1 MTNDIILSFRPMP
14 LRFLLILA
22 LFATCSAF
30 ASGNVPKA
38 KAPLVPEDSIIM
50 PATSAS
56 VKSAVPVEKNETP
69 LYPSSSSEET
79 MCAFSSSSIT
89 PICTFSSSDNL
100 EESSSANAAAIGSSS
115 SANLVKDSTNL
126 ATSSSSETTVK
137 KSAKTKPNPYNL
149 PDELMPLWNS
159 MSIRQKAAQMI
170 MVFLT
175 SPQFV
180 IENELGGVL
189 ITGKHLHSF
198 DSYKKRMDEI
208 DSNLK
213 IPLFTALDQE
223 GGLVNRLVS
232 YSKKWE
238 ALPSAREMRHMD
250 STQIHMLAKKIG
262 RTLKDIRIN
271 MNLAPV
277 LDPSKDHRG
286 SNSFMEESRRS
297 WGNDTSNAYK
307 VRAFV
312 NGMRDN
318 DIICVSKHFPG
329 YDSWTNSDL
338 QIAIS
343 ASPKEKIDQNISFF
357 KTLANDIPV
366 TMMSSVHFLRIS
378 SRPAVFDAN
387 IVKMA
392 RRGFPDMVMLTDDLW
407 GTSLR
412 TWASGKTQIQPRKTY
427 PEKDFK
433 RLVTAIIDAGND
445 ILMISYTSK
454 AKDMLDIMMELCEKN
469 SKYKRRI
476 EESAARILKLK
487 YKAGIL
493 KEP

>member
-1 MTNDIILSFRPMP
+1 
-14 LRFLLILA
+14 
-22 LFATCSAF
+22 
-30 ASGNVPKA
+30 
-38 KAPLVPEDSIIM
+38 
-50 PATSAS
+50 
-56 VKSAVPVEKNETP
+56 
-69 LYPSSSSEET
+69 
-79 MCAFSSSSIT
+79 
-89 PICTFSSSDNL
+89 
-100 EESSSANAAAIGSSS
+100 
-115 SANLVKDSTNL
+115 
-126 ATSSSSETTVK
+126 
-137 KSAKTKPNPYNL
+137 
-149 PDELMPLWNS
+149 
-159 MSIRQKAAQMI
+159 

-189 ITGKHLHSF
+189 ITGKHLRSF
-198 DSYKKRMDEI
+198 DSYKERMDEI

-213 IPLFTALDQE
+213 IPLFAALDQE

-232 YSKKWE
+232 YSKQWE
-238 ALPSAREMRHMD
+238 SLPSAREMRRMD
-250 STQIHMLAKKIG
+250 TTQIRTLAKKIG
-262 RTLKDIRIN
+262 RALKDIRIN

-286 SNSFMEESRRS
+286 TNSFMEESRRS
-297 WGNDTSNAYK
+297 WGNDTTNAYK
-307 VRAFV
+307 IRAFV
-312 NGMRDN
+312 HGMRDN
-318 DIICVSKHFPG
+318 GVICVSKHFPG
-329 YDSWTNSDL
+329 YDSWTNSDV

-343 ASPKEKIDQNISFF
+343 ASPKEKIEQNISFF
-357 KTLANDIPV
+357 KTLSKDIPV

-392 RRGFPDMVMLTDDLW
+392 RKYSPDMVMLTDDLW

-412 TWASGKTQIQPRKTY
+412 TWASGKTQIAPRKTY
-427 PEKDFK
+427 PDKDFK

-454 AKDMLDIMMELCEKN
+454 AKDMLNIMMELSDKS
-469 SKYKRRI
+469 SKYKKRI

-493 KEP
+493 KL

>member
-1 MTNDIILSFRPMP
+1 MTFR
-14 LRFLLILA
+14 LLLTLV
-22 LFATCSAF
+22 LFATCSAL
-30 ASGNVPKA
+30 ASGNIPKA
-38 KAPLVPEDSIIM
+38 KAPLAIEDSIIM

-56 VKSAVPVEKNETP
+56 AKNTAPVAQNETL
-69 LYPSSSSEET
+69 LYASSSSEET
-79 MCAFSSSSIT
+79 MCVMESSSSVQQMT
-89 PICTFSSSDNL
+89 PAMS
-100 EESSSANAAAIGSSS
+100 SSSANLAKDSTNLATSS
-115 SANLVKDSTNL
+115 SANLVKDSTTL
-126 ATSSSSETTVK
+126 ATSSLSTTVQSSSSVA
-137 KSAKTKPNPYNL
+137 KSGKNPYNL

-159 MSIRQKAAQMI
+159 MSMRQKAGQMI

-189 ITGKHLHSF
+189 ITGKHLRSF
-198 DSYKKRMDEI
+198 DNYKERMDEI
-208 DSNLK
+208 DRNLK

-232 YSKKWE
+232 YSKQWE
-238 ALPSAREMRHMD
+238 GLPSAREMRRMD
-250 STQIHMLAKKIG
+250 TTQIYTLTKKIG
-262 RTLKDIRIN
+262 RTLKDIKIN

-286 SNSFMEESRRS
+286 TNSFMEESRRS
-297 WGNDTSNAYK
+297 WGYDTTNAYK

-318 DIICVSKHFPG
+318 GVICVSKHFPG

-343 ASPKEKIDQNISFF
+343 ASPKERINQNASFF
-357 KTLANDIPV
+357 RTLSKDIPV

-392 RRGFPDMVMLTDDLW
+392 RRGFPDMVVLTDDLW

-412 TWASGKTQIQPRKTY
+412 AWASGKTQIPPRKNY

-433 RLVTAIIDAGND
+433 RLITAIIDAGND

-454 AKDMLDIMMELCEKN
+454 AKDMLDIMMELSDKS

-493 KEP
+493 KL

>member
-1 MTNDIILSFRPMP
+1 MT
-14 LRFLLILA
+14 LRLLYTLV
-22 LFATCSAF
+22 LFATCSAL
-30 ASGNVPKA
+30 ASGNIPKA
-38 KAPLVPEDSIIM
+38 KAPLAIEDSIIM

-56 VKSAVPVEKNETP
+56 AKNTAPAAQNETL
-69 LYPSSSSEET
+69 LYASSSSEET
-79 MCAFSSSSIT
+79 MCVMESSSSVQQMT
-89 PICTFSSSDNL
+89 P
-100 EESSSANAAAIGSSS
+100 AVSSS
-115 SANLVKDSTNL
+115 SATLATSSSSATSSSATLAKDPTNL
-126 ATSSSSETTVK
+126 ATSSSSTTVQSSSSVPK
-137 KSAKTKPNPYNL
+137 YGKNPYNL

-159 MSIRQKAAQMI
+159 MSMRQKAGQMI

-175 SPQFV
+175 SPQFI

-189 ITGKHLHSF
+189 ITGKHLRSF
-198 DSYKKRMDEI
+198 DNYKERMDEI
-208 DSNLK
+208 DRNLK

-232 YSKKWE
+232 YSKQWE
-238 ALPSAREMRHMD
+238 GLPSAREMRRMD
-250 STQIHMLAKKIG
+250 TTQIYTLTKKIG
-262 RTLKDIRIN
+262 RTLKDIKIN

-286 SNSFMEESRRS
+286 TNSFMEESRRS
-297 WGNDTSNAYK
+297 WGYDTTNAYK

-318 DIICVSKHFPG
+318 GVICVSKHFPG

-343 ASPKEKIDQNISFF
+343 ASPKERINQNASFF
-357 KTLANDIPV
+357 RTLSKDIPV

-378 SRPAVFDAN
+378 GRPAVFDAN

-392 RRGFPDMVMLTDDLW
+392 RRGFPDMVVLTDDLW

-412 TWASGKTQIQPRKTY
+412 AWASGKTQIPPRKNY

-433 RLVTAIIDAGND
+433 RLITAIIDAGND

-454 AKDMLDIMMELCEKN
+454 AKDMLDIMMELSDKS

-493 KEP
+493 KL

>member
-1 MTNDIILSFRPMP
+1 MP
-14 LRFLLILA
+14 LRFLLTLTLIA
-22 LFATCSAF
+22 ACSLFAQDYQIDRYI
-30 ASGNVPKA
+30 
-38 KAPLVPEDSIIM
+38 PE
-50 PATSAS
+50 
-56 VKSAVPVEKNETP
+56 
-69 LYPSSSSEET
+69 SSSSEV
-79 MCAFSSSSIT
+79 SICVM
-89 PICTFSSSDNL
+89 I
-100 EESSSANAAAIGSSS
+100 SSS
-115 SANLVKDSTNL
+115 SAQQMTPAVSSSSATLVKDSTNL
-126 ATSSSSETTVK
+126 AASSSSATSQSSSSVA
-137 KSAKTKPNPYNL
+137 KSGKNPYNL

-159 MSIRQKAAQMI
+159 MSMRQKAGQMI

-175 SPQFV
+175 TPQFV

-189 ITGKHLHSF
+189 ITGKHLRSF
-198 DSYKKRMDEI
+198 DSYKERMDEI

-223 GGLVNRLVS
+223 GGIVNRLAS
-232 YSKKWE
+232 FSDNWRHT
-238 ALPSAREMRHMD
+238 PSALEMRRMD
-250 STQIHMLAKKIG
+250 TTQIRTLAKKIG
-262 RTLKDIRIN
+262 RALKDIRIN

-286 SNSFMEESRRS
+286 TNSFMEESRRS
-297 WGNDTSNAYK
+297 WGYDTTNAYK

-318 DIICVSKHFPG
+318 GVICVSKHFPG

-343 ASPKEKIDQNISFF
+343 ASPKERINQNASFF
-357 KTLANDIPV
+357 RTLSKDIPV

-392 RRGFPDMVMLTDDLW
+392 RRGFPDMVVLTDDLW

-412 TWASGKTQIQPRKTY
+412 AWASGKTQIPPRKNY

-433 RLVTAIIDAGND
+433 RLITAIIDAGND

-454 AKDMLDIMMELCEKN
+454 AKDMLDIMMELSDKS

-493 KEP
+493 KL

>member
-1 MTNDIILSFRPMP
+1 MP
-14 LRFLLILA
+14 LRFLLKLA
-22 LFATCSAF
+22 LFATCTAF
-30 ASGNVPKA
+30 AQDYQIDRY
-38 KAPLVPEDSIIM
+38 VPE
-50 PATSAS
+50 
-56 VKSAVPVEKNETP
+56 
-69 LYPSSSSEET
+69 SSSSEVS
-79 MCAFSSSSIT
+79 MCVRESSSSTQQMT
-89 PICTFSSSDNL
+89 PAVSSSSTEIAAQSSSTGEAATKPTSSAADSAIANTAQYSSAVTAQ
-100 EESSSANAAAIGSSS
+100 SSSAAAQS
-115 SANLVKDSTNL
+115 SASIARSDK
-126 ATSSSSETTVK
+126 
-137 KSAKTKPNPYNL
+137 NPYNL
-149 PDELMPLWNS
+149 PNALMPLWES
-159 MSIRQKAAQMI
+159 MTLRQKAAQKI

-175 SPQFV
+175 STDFV
-180 IENELGGVL
+180 IENEIGGLL
-189 ITGKHLHSF
+189 ITGKHLREAE
-198 DSYKKRMDEI
+198 DYMRKVDEI
-208 DSNLK
+208 NSKLR
-213 IPLFTALDQE
+213 IPVFTATDQE

-232 YSKKWE
+232 YSKQWDN
-238 ALPSAREMRHMD
+238 LPSAREMRHMD
-250 STQIHMLAKKIG
+250 STQIHSLAKKVG
-262 RTLKDIRIN
+262 SVLKDIRIN

-286 SNSFMEESRRS
+286 TNSFMEESRRS

-318 DIICVSKHFPG
+318 GIICVSKHFPG

-412 TWASGKTQIQPRKTY
+412 TWASGKTQIAPRKTY
-427 PEKDFK
+427 PDKDFK

-454 AKDMLDIMMELCEKN
+454 AKDMLNIMMDLCNKS
-469 SKYKRRI
+469 SKYKQRI

-487 YKAGIL
+487 YRMGML
-493 KEP
+493 K

>member
-1 MTNDIILSFRPMP
+1 MTFR
-14 LRFLLILA
+14 LLLTLV
-22 LFATCSAF
+22 LFATCSAL
-30 ASGNVPKA
+30 ASGNIPKA
-38 KAPLVPEDSIIM
+38 KAPLAIEDSIIM

-56 VKSAVPVEKNETP
+56 AKNTAPVAQNETL
-69 LYPSSSSEET
+69 LYASSSSEET
-79 MCAFSSSSIT
+79 MCVMESSSSVQQMT
-89 PICTFSSSDNL
+89 P
-100 EESSSANAAAIGSSS
+100 AVSSS
-115 SANLVKDSTNL
+115 SATLAKDSTNL
-126 ATSSSSETTVK
+126 ATSSSSTTVQSSSSVA
-137 KSAKTKPNPYNL
+137 KSGKNPYNL
-149 PDELMPLWNS
+149 PDALMPLWNS
-159 MSIRQKAAQMI
+159 MSMRQKAGQMI

-189 ITGKHLHSF
+189 ITGKHLRSF
-198 DSYKKRMDEI
+198 DNYKERMDEI
-208 DSNLK
+208 DKNLK

-232 YSKKWE
+232 YSKQWE
-238 ALPSAREMRHMD
+238 GLPSAREMRRMD
-250 STQIHMLAKKIG
+250 TTQIYTLTKKIG
-262 RTLKDIRIN
+262 RTLKDIKIN

-286 SNSFMEESRRS
+286 TNSFMEESRRS
-297 WGNDTSNAYK
+297 WGYDTTNAYK

-318 DIICVSKHFPG
+318 GVICVSKHFPG

-343 ASPKEKIDQNISFF
+343 ASPKERINQNASFF
-357 KTLANDIPV
+357 RTLSKDIPV

-378 SRPAVFDAN
+378 GRPAVFDAN

-392 RRGFPDMVMLTDDLW
+392 RRGFPDMVVLTDDLW

-412 TWASGKTQIQPRKTY
+412 AWASGKTQIPPRKNY

-433 RLVTAIIDAGND
+433 RLITAIIDAGND

-454 AKDMLDIMMELCEKN
+454 AKDMLDIMMELSDKS

-493 KEP
+493 KL

>member
-1 MTNDIILSFRPMP
+1 MTFR
-14 LRFLLILA
+14 LLLTLV
-22 LFATCSAF
+22 LFATCSAL
-30 ASGNVPKA
+30 ASGNIPKA
-38 KAPLVPEDSIIM
+38 KAPLAIEDSIIM

-56 VKSAVPVEKNETP
+56 AKNTAPVAQNETL
-69 LYPSSSSEET
+69 LYASSSSEET
-79 MCAFSSSSIT
+79 MCVMESASSVQQMT
-89 PICTFSSSDNL
+89 P
-100 EESSSANAAAIGSSS
+100 AVSSS
-115 SANLVKDSTNL
+115 SATLATSSSSATSSSATLAKDSTNL
-126 ATSSSSETTVK
+126 ATSSSSTTVQSSSSVA
-137 KSAKTKPNPYNL
+137 KSGKNPYNL

-159 MSIRQKAAQMI
+159 MSMRQKAGQMI

-189 ITGKHLHSF
+189 ITGKHLRSF
-198 DSYKKRMDEI
+198 DNYKERMDEI
-208 DSNLK
+208 DRNLK

-232 YSKKWE
+232 YSKQWE
-238 ALPSAREMRHMD
+238 GLPSAREMRRMD
-250 STQIHMLAKKIG
+250 TTQIYTLTKKIG
-262 RTLKDIRIN
+262 RTLKDIKIN

-286 SNSFMEESRRS
+286 TNSFMEESRRS
-297 WGNDTSNAYK
+297 WGYDTTNAYK

-318 DIICVSKHFPG
+318 GVICVSKHFPG

-343 ASPKEKIDQNISFF
+343 ASPKERINQNASFF
-357 KTLANDIPV
+357 RTLSKDIPV

-378 SRPAVFDAN
+378 GRPAVFDAN

-392 RRGFPDMVMLTDDLW
+392 RRGFPDMVVLTDDLW

-412 TWASGKTQIQPRKTY
+412 AWASGKTQIPPRKNY

-433 RLVTAIIDAGND
+433 RLITAIIDAGND

-454 AKDMLDIMMELCEKN
+454 AKDMLDIMTELSDKS

-493 KEP
+493 KL

>member
-1 MTNDIILSFRPMP
+1 MTFR
-14 LRFLLILA
+14 LLLTLV
-22 LFATCSAF
+22 LFATCSAL
-30 ASGNVPKA
+30 ASGNIPKA
-38 KAPLVPEDSIIM
+38 KAPLAIEDSIIM
-50 PATSAS
+50 PAASAAA
-56 VKSAVPVEKNETP
+56 KNTAPAAQNETL
-69 LYPSSSSEET
+69 LYASSSSEET
-79 MCAFSSSSIT
+79 MCVMESSSSVQQMT
-89 PICTFSSSDNL
+89 PAVS
-100 EESSSANAAAIGSSS
+100 SSSATLAKDSANLATSS
-115 SANLVKDSTNL
+115 SANLAKDSTNL
-126 ATSSSSETTVK
+126 ATSSSSTTVQPSSSVA
-137 KSAKTKPNPYNL
+137 KSDKNPYNL
-149 PDELMPLWNS
+149 PDALMPLWNS
-159 MSIRQKAAQMI
+159 MSMRQKAGQMI

-189 ITGKHLHSF
+189 ITGKHLRSF
-198 DSYKKRMDEI
+198 DNYKERMNEI

-223 GGLVNRLVS
+223 GGIVNRLAS
-232 YSKKWE
+232 FSDNWRHT
-238 ALPSAREMRHMD
+238 PSALEMRRMD
-250 STQIHMLAKKIG
+250 TTQIRTLAKKIG
-262 RTLKDIRIN
+262 RALKDIRIN

-286 SNSFMEESRRS
+286 TNSFMEESRRS
-297 WGNDTSNAYK
+297 WGNDTTNAYK
-307 VRAFV
+307 IRAFV
-312 NGMRDN
+312 HGMRDN
-318 DIICVSKHFPG
+318 GVICVSKHFPG
-329 YDSWTNSDL
+329 YDAWTNSDL

-343 ASPKEKIDQNISFF
+343 ASPKEKIEQNISFF
-357 KTLANDIPV
+357 RTLSKDIPV

-392 RRGFPDMVMLTDDLW
+392 RRGFPDMVVLTDDLW

-412 TWASGKTQIQPRKTY
+412 AWASGKTQIPPRKNY

-433 RLVTAIIDAGND
+433 RLITAIIDAGND

-454 AKDMLDIMMELCEKN
+454 AKDMLDIMMELSDK
-469 SKYKRRI
+469 STKYKRRI

-493 KEP
+493 KF

>member
-1 MTNDIILSFRPMP
+1 MP
-14 LRFLLILA
+14 LRFLLTLA
-22 LFATCSAF
+22 LFAACSLF
-30 ASGNVPKA
+30 AQDYQIDRYI
-38 KAPLVPEDSIIM
+38 PE
-50 PATSAS
+50 
-56 VKSAVPVEKNETP
+56 
-69 LYPSSSSEET
+69 SSSSEVS
-79 MCAFSSSSIT
+79 MCVMESSSSVQQMT
-89 PICTFSSSDNL
+89 P
-100 EESSSANAAAIGSSS
+100 AVSSS
-115 SANLVKDSTNL
+115 SATLAKDSTNL
-126 ATSSSSETTVK
+126 AAESSSETSVK
-137 KSAKTKPNPYNL
+137 HSAKSKPNPYNL

-159 MSIRQKAAQMI
+159 MSMRQKAGQMI

-175 SPQFV
+175 SSQFV
-180 IENELGGVL
+180 IENELGGIL
-189 ITGKHLHSF
+189 LTGKHLRNI
-198 DSYKKRMDEI
+198 DSYKERMTDI

-232 YSKKWE
+232 YSKQWE
-238 ALPSAREMRHMD
+238 NLPSAREMRHMD
-250 STQIHMLAKKIG
+250 STQIHTLAKKIG
-262 RTLKDIRIN
+262 STLKNIRIN

-318 DIICVSKHFPG
+318 GIICVSKHFPG

-392 RRGFPDMVMLTDDLW
+392 RTWSCSPTTSGEHPFAHGQAAKRKLHHARPTRTKTSSASSPPSLTQAM
-407 GTSLR
+407 TS
-412 TWASGKTQIQPRKTY
+412 S
-427 PEKDFK
+427 
-433 RLVTAIIDAGND
+433 
-445 ILMISYTSK
+445 
-454 AKDMLDIMMELCEKN
+454 
-469 SKYKRRI
+469 
-476 EESAARILKLK
+476 
-487 YKAGIL
+487 
-493 KEP
+493 

>member
-1 MTNDIILSFRPMP
+1 MTFR
-14 LRFLLILA
+14 LLLTLV
-22 LFATCSAF
+22 LFATCSAL
-30 ASGNVPKA
+30 ASGNIPKA
-38 KAPLVPEDSIIM
+38 KAPLAIEDSIIM

-56 VKSAVPVEKNETP
+56 AKNTAPAAQNETL
-69 LYPSSSSEET
+69 LYASSSSEET
-79 MCAFSSSSIT
+79 MCVMESSSSVQQMT
-89 PICTFSSSDNL
+89 P
-100 EESSSANAAAIGSSS
+100 AVSSS
-115 SANLVKDSTNL
+115 SATLATSSSSATSSSATLVKDSTNL
-126 ATSSSSETTVK
+126 ATSSSSTTVQSSSSVA
-137 KSAKTKPNPYNL
+137 KSGKNPYNL

-159 MSIRQKAAQMI
+159 MSMRQKAGQMI

-175 SPQFV
+175 SPQFI

-189 ITGKHLHSF
+189 ITGKHLRSF
-198 DSYKKRMDEI
+198 DNYKERMDEI
-208 DSNLK
+208 DRNLK

-232 YSKKWE
+232 YSKQWE
-238 ALPSAREMRHMD
+238 GLPSAREMRRMD
-250 STQIHMLAKKIG
+250 TTQIYTLTKKIG
-262 RTLKDIRIN
+262 RTLKDIKIN

-286 SNSFMEESRRS
+286 TNSFMEESRRS
-297 WGNDTSNAYK
+297 WGYDTTNAYK

-318 DIICVSKHFPG
+318 GVICVSKHFPG

-343 ASPKEKIDQNISFF
+343 ASPKERINQNASFF
-357 KTLANDIPV
+357 RTLSKDIPV

-378 SRPAVFDAN
+378 GRPAVFDAN

-392 RRGFPDMVMLTDDLW
+392 RRGFPDMVVLTDDLW

-412 TWASGKTQIQPRKTY
+412 AWASGKTQIPPRKNY

-433 RLVTAIIDAGND
+433 RLITAIIDAGND

-454 AKDMLDIMMELCEKN
+454 AKDMLDIMMELSDKS

-493 KEP
+493 KL

>member
-1 MTNDIILSFRPMP
+1 MTF
-14 LRFLLILA
+14 RFLLTLV
-22 LFATCSAF
+22 LFATCSAL
-30 ASGNVPKA
+30 ASGNIPKA
-38 KAPLVPEDSIIM
+38 KAPLAIEDSIIM
-50 PATSAS
+50 PAASAS
-56 VKSAVPVEKNETP
+56 AKNTAPVAQNETL
-69 LYPSSSSEET
+69 LYASSSSEET
-79 MCAFSSSSIT
+79 MCVMESSSSVQQMT
-89 PICTFSSSDNL
+89 PAVS
-100 EESSSANAAAIGSSS
+100 SSSATLATSSSSATSS
-115 SANLVKDSTNL
+115 SANLAKDSTNL
-126 ATSSSSETTVK
+126 ATSSSSTTVQSSSSVA
-137 KSAKTKPNPYNL
+137 KSGKNPYNL

-159 MSIRQKAAQMI
+159 MSMRQKAGQMI

-175 SPQFV
+175 SPQFI

-189 ITGKHLHSF
+189 ITGKHLRSF
-198 DSYKKRMDEI
+198 DNYKERMDEI
-208 DSNLK
+208 DRNLK

-232 YSKKWE
+232 YSKQWE
-238 ALPSAREMRHMD
+238 GLPSAREMRRMD
-250 STQIHMLAKKIG
+250 TTQIYTLTKKIG
-262 RTLKDIRIN
+262 RTLKDIKIN

-286 SNSFMEESRRS
+286 TNSFMEESRRS
-297 WGNDTSNAYK
+297 WGYDTTNAYK

-318 DIICVSKHFPG
+318 GVICVSKHFPG

-343 ASPKEKIDQNISFF
+343 ASPKERINQNASFF
-357 KTLANDIPV
+357 RTLSKDIPV

-392 RRGFPDMVMLTDDLW
+392 RRGFPDMVVLTDDLW

-412 TWASGKTQIQPRKTY
+412 AWASGKTQIPPRKTY

-433 RLVTAIIDAGND
+433 RLITAIIDAGND

-454 AKDMLDIMMELCEKN
+454 AKDMLDIMMELSDKS

-493 KEP
+493 KL

>member
-1 MTNDIILSFRPMP
+1 MTFR
-14 LRFLLILA
+14 LLLTLV
-22 LFATCSAF
+22 LFATCSAL
-30 ASGNVPKA
+30 ASGNIPKA
-38 KAPLVPEDSIIM
+38 KAPLAIEDSIIM

-56 VKSAVPVEKNETP
+56 AKNTAPVAQNETL
-69 LYPSSSSEET
+69 LYASSSSEET
-79 MCAFSSSSIT
+79 MCVMESSSSVQQMT
-89 PICTFSSSDNL
+89 P
-100 EESSSANAAAIGSSS
+100 AVSSS
-115 SANLVKDSTNL
+115 SATLAKDSTNL
-126 ATSSSSETTVK
+126 ATSSSSTTVQSSSSVA
-137 KSAKTKPNPYNL
+137 KSGKNPYNL

-159 MSIRQKAAQMI
+159 MSMRQKAGQMI

-189 ITGKHLHSF
+189 ITGKHLRSF
-198 DSYKKRMDEI
+198 DNYKERMDEI
-208 DSNLK
+208 DRNLK

-232 YSKKWE
+232 YSKQWE
-238 ALPSAREMRHMD
+238 GLPSAREMRRMD
-250 STQIHMLAKKIG
+250 TTQIYTLTKKIG
-262 RTLKDIRIN
+262 RTLKDIKIN

-286 SNSFMEESRRS
+286 TNSFMEESRRS
-297 WGNDTSNAYK
+297 WGYDTTNAYK

-318 DIICVSKHFPG
+318 GVICVSKHFPG

-343 ASPKEKIDQNISFF
+343 ASPKERINQNASFF
-357 KTLANDIPV
+357 RTLSKDIPV

-378 SRPAVFDAN
+378 GRPAVFDAN

-392 RRGFPDMVMLTDDLW
+392 RRGFPDMVVLTDDLW

-412 TWASGKTQIQPRKTY
+412 AWASGKTQIPPRKNY

-433 RLVTAIIDAGND
+433 RLITAIIDAGND

-454 AKDMLDIMMELCEKN
+454 AKDMLDIMMELSDKS

-493 KEP
+493 KL

>member
-1 MTNDIILSFRPMP
+1 M
-14 LRFLLILA
+14 RFEKAFVLVC
-22 LFATCSAF
+22 FAAF
-30 ASGNVPKA
+30 SVFAQDYQIDRYI
-38 KAPLVPEDSIIM
+38 PE
-50 PATSAS
+50 
-56 VKSAVPVEKNETP
+56 
-69 LYPSSSSEET
+69 SSSSEVS
-79 MCAFSSSSIT
+79 MCLMQSSPSVPQMTPAVSSSSATAQSSSSI
-89 PICTFSSSDNL
+89 
-100 EESSSANAAAIGSSS
+100 A
-115 SANLVKDSTNL
+115 
-126 ATSSSSETTVK
+126 
-137 KSAKTKPNPYNL
+137 KSGKNPYNL

-159 MSIRQKAAQMI
+159 MSMRQKAGQMI

-189 ITGKHLHSF
+189 ITGKHLRSF
-198 DSYKKRMDEI
+198 DNYKERMDKI

-223 GGLVNRLVS
+223 GGIVNRLAS
-232 YSKKWE
+232 FSDNWRHT
-238 ALPSAREMRHMD
+238 PSALEMRRMD
-250 STQIHMLAKKIG
+250 TTQIRTLAKKIG
-262 RTLKDIRIN
+262 RALKDIRIN

-286 SNSFMEESRRS
+286 TNSFMEESRRS
-297 WGNDTSNAYK
+297 WGNDTTNAYK
-307 VRAFV
+307 IRAFV
-312 NGMRDN
+312 HGMRDN
-318 DIICVSKHFPG
+318 GVICVSKHFPG
-329 YDSWTNSDL
+329 YDAWTNSDL

-343 ASPKEKIDQNISFF
+343 ASPKEKIEQNISFF
-357 KTLANDIPV
+357 KTLSKDIPV

-392 RRGFPDMVMLTDDLW
+392 RKNSPDMVMLTDDLW

-412 TWASGKTQIQPRKTY
+412 AWASGKTQIPPRKTY
-427 PEKDFK
+427 PDKDFK

-454 AKDMLDIMMELCEKN
+454 AKDMLNIMMELSDKS
-469 SKYKRRI
+469 SKYKKRI

-487 YKAGIL
+487 YKMGLL
-493 KEP
+493 KL

>member
-1 MTNDIILSFRPMP
+1 MTFR
-14 LRFLLILA
+14 LLLTLV
-22 LFATCSAF
+22 LFATCSAL
-30 ASGNVPKA
+30 ASGNIPKA
-38 KAPLVPEDSIIM
+38 KAPLAIEDSIIM

-56 VKSAVPVEKNETP
+56 AKNTAPAAQNETL
-69 LYPSSSSEET
+69 LYASSSSEET
-79 MCAFSSSSIT
+79 MCVMESSSSVQQMT
-89 PICTFSSSDNL
+89 P
-100 EESSSANAAAIGSSS
+100 AVSSS
-115 SANLVKDSTNL
+115 SATLATSSSSATSSSATLAKDSTNL
-126 ATSSSSETTVK
+126 ATSSSSTTVQSSSSVA
-137 KSAKTKPNPYNL
+137 KSGKNPYNL
-149 PDELMPLWNS
+149 PDELIPLWNS
-159 MSIRQKAAQMI
+159 MSMRQRAGQMI

-189 ITGKHLHSF
+189 ITGKHLRSF
-198 DSYKKRMDEI
+198 DNYKERMDEI
-208 DSNLK
+208 DRNLK

-232 YSKKWE
+232 YSKQWE
-238 ALPSAREMRHMD
+238 GLPSAREMRRMD
-250 STQIHMLAKKIG
+250 TTQIYTLTKKIG
-262 RTLKDIRIN
+262 RTLKDIKIN

-286 SNSFMEESRRS
+286 TNSFMEESRRS
-297 WGNDTSNAYK
+297 WGYDTTNAYK

-318 DIICVSKHFPG
+318 GVICVSKHFPG

-343 ASPKEKIDQNISFF
+343 ASPKERINQNASFF
-357 KTLANDIPV
+357 RTLSKDIPV

-392 RRGFPDMVMLTDDLW
+392 RRGFPDMVVLTDDLW

-412 TWASGKTQIQPRKTY
+412 AWASGKTQIPPRKNY

-433 RLVTAIIDAGND
+433 RLITAIIDAGND

-454 AKDMLDIMMELCEKN
+454 AKDMLDIMMELSDKS

-493 KEP
+493 KL

>member
-1 MTNDIILSFRPMP
+1 MTF
-14 LRFLLILA
+14 RFLLTLV
-22 LFATCSAF
+22 LFATCSAL
-30 ASGNVPKA
+30 ASGNIPKA
-38 KAPLVPEDSIIM
+38 KAPLAIEDSIIM

-56 VKSAVPVEKNETP
+56 AKNTAPAAQNETL
-69 LYPSSSSEET
+69 LYASSSSEET
-79 MCAFSSSSIT
+79 MCVMESSSSVQQMT
-89 PICTFSSSDNL
+89 P
-100 EESSSANAAAIGSSS
+100 AVSSS
-115 SANLVKDSTNL
+115 SATLATSSSSATSSSATLAKDSTNL
-126 ATSSSSETTVK
+126 ATSSSSTTVQSSSSVA
-137 KSAKTKPNPYNL
+137 KSGKNPYNL

-159 MSIRQKAAQMI
+159 MSMRQKAGQMI

-189 ITGKHLHSF
+189 ITGKHLRSF
-198 DSYKKRMDEI
+198 DNYKERMDEI
-208 DSNLK
+208 DRNLK

-232 YSKKWE
+232 YSKQWE
-238 ALPSAREMRHMD
+238 GLPSAREMRRMD
-250 STQIHMLAKKIG
+250 TTQIYTLTKKIG
-262 RTLKDIRIN
+262 RTLKDIKIN

-286 SNSFMEESRRS
+286 TNSFMEESRRS
-297 WGNDTSNAYK
+297 WGYDTTNAYK

-318 DIICVSKHFPG
+318 GVICVSKHFPG

-343 ASPKEKIDQNISFF
+343 ASPKERINQNASFF
-357 KTLANDIPV
+357 RTLSKDIPV

-392 RRGFPDMVMLTDDLW
+392 RRGFPDMVVLTDDLW

-412 TWASGKTQIQPRKTY
+412 AWASGKTQIPPRKNY

-433 RLVTAIIDAGND
+433 RLITAIIDAGND

-454 AKDMLDIMMELCEKN
+454 AKDMLDIMMELSDKS

-493 KEP
+493 KL

>member
-1 MTNDIILSFRPMP
+1 MP
-14 LRFLLILA
+14 LRHLLTLA
-22 LFATCSAF
+22 FFAAFSANFVF
-30 ASGNVPKA
+30 AQDYQIDRYI
-38 KAPLVPEDSIIM
+38 PE
-50 PATSAS
+50 
-56 VKSAVPVEKNETP
+56 
-69 LYPSSSSEET
+69 SSSSEVS
-79 MCAFSSSSIT
+79 MCLMMSSSSVQQMTPAVSSSSATAQSSSSI
-89 PICTFSSSDNL
+89 
-100 EESSSANAAAIGSSS
+100 A
-115 SANLVKDSTNL
+115 
-126 ATSSSSETTVK
+126 
-137 KSAKTKPNPYNL
+137 KSGKNPYNL

-159 MSIRQKAAQMI
+159 MSMRQKAGQMI

-189 ITGKHLHSF
+189 ITGKHLRSF
-198 DSYKKRMDEI
+198 DNYKERMDEI
-208 DSNLK
+208 NRNLK

-223 GGLVNRLVS
+223 GGIVNRLAS
-232 YSKKWE
+232 FSDNWRHT
-238 ALPSAREMRHMD
+238 PSALEMRRMD
-250 STQIHMLAKKIG
+250 TTQIRTLAKKIG
-262 RTLKDIRIN
+262 RALKDIRIN

-286 SNSFMEESRRS
+286 TNSFMEESRRS
-297 WGNDTSNAYK
+297 WGNDTTNAYK
-307 VRAFV
+307 IRAFV
-312 NGMRDN
+312 HGMRDN
-318 DIICVSKHFPG
+318 GVICVSKHFPG
-329 YDSWTNSDL
+329 YDAWTNSDL

-343 ASPKEKIDQNISFF
+343 ASPKEKIEQNISFF
-357 KTLANDIPV
+357 KTLSKDIPV

-392 RRGFPDMVMLTDDLW
+392 RKNSPDMVMLTDDLW

-412 TWASGKTQIQPRKTY
+412 AWASGKTQIPPRKTY
-427 PEKDFK
+427 PDKDFK

-454 AKDMLDIMMELCEKN
+454 AKDMLNIMMELSDKS

-487 YKAGIL
+487 YKMGLL
-493 KEP
+493 KL